1 MSKYTKEEVALVL
14 KTAELLNKKGSSE
27 KINISQFCSEAQISR
42 KNAYK
47 HKKNIE
53 DSNATLR
60 EQIEAIAKEKAQ
72 IKDKLKLAETRAKE
86 VDLYSGCNEVLV
98 KAIKHNKKNLNG
110 TKRQKQLIEAYNK
123 IADSHGLEP
132 LNFWE

>member
-1 MSKYTKEEVALVL
+1 MAKFSKEEIALVL
-14 KTAELLNKKGSSE
+14 QAAEILNKKGSNA
-27 KINISQFCSEAQISR
+27 KINISQFCREAGISR

-47 HKKNIE
+47 HKKNTE
-53 DSNATLR
+53 DSQATLK
-60 EQIEAIAKEKAQ
+60 EQIEVIAKEKAQ
-72 IKDKLKLAETRAKE
+72 VEDKLKLAETRANE

-123 IADSHGLEP
+123 IAESHGLEP